1 MKISALGEDAL
12 WELSVFL
19 EYEDGHINLSL
30 SRPIVNQNEIG
41 FRSLLCILNTK
52 HAKEPSHAT
61 VPLM

>member
-30 SRPIVNQNEIG
+30 SRPIVNQNEIS
-41 FRSLLCILNTK
+41 FRTLLCILLE
-52 HAKEPSHAT
+52 AK
-61 VPLM
+61 